1 MNSNPISNLNPPVGS
16 SIGPSIGPGI
26 NSGIDAGDALQ
37 LHDIHVPGAPALW
50 PPAPGW
56 WLLAVITIIVV
67 LAAGLWLLRRR
78 RLVRFRRR
86 VLQDLEQLSK
96 QDARS
101 GRATLSARVSALLKR
116 VALARYSRSDVA
128 ALSGR
133 AWLAFLDRTGGG
145 GKFEHGPGQVLA
157 SGPYAPDCDPG
168 TPIEDG
174 EALIELSK
182 SWVRRNL

>member
-1 MNSNPISNLNPPVGS
+1 MNINPSIDPGSNP
-16 SIGPSIGPGI
+16 GPIPGLTP
-26 NSGIDAGDALQ
+26 GDALQ

-56 WLLAVITIIVV
+56 WLVAGVTLVV
-67 LAAGLWLLRRR
+67 LVTLGLWLLRRR
-78 RLVRFRRR
+78 RQARFRHR
-86 VLQDLEQLSK
+86 VLRDLEQLSDQNAK
-96 QDARS
+96 H

-116 VALARYSRSDVA
+116 VALARYARSEVA

-157 SGPYAPDCDPG
+157 SGPYAPD
-168 TPIEDG
+168 TPIEDSQ
-174 EALIELSK
+174 ALIELSK

>member
-1 MNSNPISNLNPPVGS
+1 MNSNPIPSLNPPAGA
-16 SIGPSIGPGI
+16 
-26 NSGIDAGDALQ
+26 GIDAGDALQ
-37 LHDIHVPGAPALW
+37 LHDIHVPATPALW

-56 WLLAVITIIVV
+56 WLLAGITVVVV
-67 LAAGLWLLRRR
+67 LVAGLWLLRRR
-78 RLVRFRRR
+78 RLARFRRR
-86 VLQDLEQLSK
+86 VLQDLEQLSD
-96 QDARS
+96 QQGRT
-101 GRATLSARVSALLKR
+101 GRATLSARVSELLKR
-116 VALARYSRSDVA
+116 VALARYSRSEVA

-168 TPIEDG
+168 TPSEDSQ
-174 EALIELSK
+174 ALIALSK

>member
-1 MNSNPISNLNPPVGS
+1 MTMNPT
-16 SIGPSIGPGI
+16 
-26 NSGIDAGDALQ
+26 DALQ
-37 LHDIHVPGAPALW
+37 LHDIHIPGAPAVW

-56 WLLAVITIIVV
+56 WLLAGIGIAVV
-67 LAAGLWLLRRR
+67 LVLGLWLLRRR
-78 RLVRFRRR
+78 RLARFRRR
-86 VLQDLEQLSK
+86 VLRDLEQLAA
-96 QDARS
+96 DT

-116 VALARYSRSDVA
+116 VALTRYARSEVA

-157 SGPYAPDCDPG
+157 SGPYAPDSGSG
-168 TPIEDG
+168 TPSEDS
-174 EALIELSK
+174 EALIALSK